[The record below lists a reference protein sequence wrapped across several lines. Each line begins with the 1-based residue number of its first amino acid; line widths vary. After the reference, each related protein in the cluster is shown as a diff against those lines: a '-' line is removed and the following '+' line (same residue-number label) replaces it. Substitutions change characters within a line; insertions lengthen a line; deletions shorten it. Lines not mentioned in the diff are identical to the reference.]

1 MAALSTSRRAL
12 LPLLLWLFTGAP
24 LAAQVLW
31 QLPDARGQVVL
42 LGSIHYLE
50 AGNSALHPAV
60 LAAYAAADELV
71 MELDP
76 AELDPQAAA
85 GLLRS
90 MALDADGR
98 RLPELL
104 DPAGWREA
112 SALAGSLGIPATLL
126 EPWKPWYAAL
136 LVTQLQLS
144 ALGFSPEHGVES
156 QLTAL
161 AARDGK
167 RIGGLETLAG
177 QLSALDTL
185 PPAVQQRFLLAT
197 LQQAGSVA
205 DAVAGIVDAWR
216 GGDLE
221 LLADELLADLRDEP
235 LIYEQLIVAR
245 NRHFAAEIARLG
257 ESGRSVLVVVGALH
271 LVGADGVPALLES
284 AGIRVTAS
292 LPDPR

>member
-1 MAALSTSRRAL
+1 MAELNAGRHAL
-12 LPLLLWLFTGAP
+12 LPLLLWLLAGAP

-31 QLPDARGQVVL
+31 ELPEARGQVVL

-50 AGNSALHPAV
+50 AGDAALHPAV

-76 AELDPQAAA
+76 AELEPAAA
-85 GLLRS
+85 ARLLRT
-90 MALDADGR
+90 MALDAGGR

-104 DPAGWREA
+104 DPAGWQEA
-112 SALAGSLGIPATLL
+112 SALASSLGIPGSLL

-144 ALGFSPEHGVES
+144 ALDFAPEHGVES
-156 QLTAL
+156 QLAAL
-161 AARDGK
+161 AARDRK
-167 RIGGLETLAG
+167 PVSGLETLAG

-197 LQQAGSVA
+197 LEQAGSVA

-216 GGDLE
+216 RGDLE

-235 LIYEQLIVAR
+235 LLYEQLIVAR
-245 NRHFAAEIARLG
+245 NRHFAAEIARIAG
-257 ESGRSVLVVVGALH
+257 SGRSVLVVVGALH
-271 LVGADGVPALLES
+271 LVSDDGVPALLES
-284 AGIRVTAS
+284 AGIRVNAR
-292 LPDPR
+292 LPGPR